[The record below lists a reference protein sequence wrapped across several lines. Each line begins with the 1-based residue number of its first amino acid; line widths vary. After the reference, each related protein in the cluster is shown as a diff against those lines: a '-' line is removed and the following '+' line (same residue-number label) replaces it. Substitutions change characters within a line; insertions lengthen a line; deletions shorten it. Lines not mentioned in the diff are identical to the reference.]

1 MREKWT
7 EEYAQQKGTL
17 CILKESH
24 PDQIALT
31 TDELALL
38 MRTTARSIRIA
49 VAEERWPIQ
58 HRRVGRRILF
68 PISAVAAYLDGDE
81 VEGENT
87 LAPQPPRKRGRPRK
101 TAQVSREARK

>member
-68 PISAVAAYLDGDE
+68 PISAVAAYLDGG
-81 VEGENT
+81 GENT
-87 LAPQPPRKRGRPRK
+87 FVPKPPTRKRGRPRK
-101 TAQVSREARK
+101 TAPTRRPEN

>member
-1 MREKWT
+1 MREKWI

-17 CILKESH
+17 RILRESH

-81 VEGENT
+81 AGEENT
-87 LAPQPPRKRGRPRK
+87 FVPQPARKRGRPRK
-101 TAQVSREARK
+101 TAPTRRPEN